1 MAVSLERTDAP
12 APRREPS
19 ILDVAREAGVS
30 AQTVSR
36 VATGKDV
43 VRAAT
48 RERVVDAM
56 RRLGYRPN
64 GAARALK
71 AGRYRSIGVIMFS
84 LSTYGN
90 MRTLEAI
97 AAEATAAGY
106 SITLIPLDA
115 ATQGSVSG
123 AFDRLSEESVDGI
136 VIVIEAHRLNESEI
150 VLPSGMPVVVL
161 DSSAEYDLPVIDTD
175 QAQGARL
182 ATEHLLGLGHRTV
195 WHVAGPDES
204 FSAQRRRDSW
214 EKTLRAHGAPVP
226 DPLVGDWSAES
237 GRAAGEII
245 ARIPE
250 ATAVF
255 AANDQTALGVMH
267 ALHAAGRSVPGEV
280 SVVGFDDMPEAGT
293 FWPALT
299 TIRQRFDRV
308 GAAALQALVA
318 SIEGS
323 PPDQADL
330 VPTELIVRA
339 SSAPPPPRG

>member
-1 MAVSLERTDAP
+1 MAASPERMDAP
-12 APRREPS
+12 AHRREPS

-97 AAEATAAGY
+97 ASEATAAGY
-106 SITLIPLDA
+106 SLTLIPLDS

-123 AFDRLSEESVDGI
+123 AFARLSEESVDGI
-136 VIVIEAHRLNESEI
+136 VIIIEAHRLNESELA
-150 VLPSGMPVVVL
+150 LPSGLPVVVL

-182 ATEHLLGLGHRTV
+182 ATEHLLELGHRTV
-195 WHVAGPDES
+195 WHVRGPEES

-214 EKTLRAHGAPVP
+214 ERTLRAHGAEVP
-226 DPLVGDWSAES
+226 EPIVGDWSAES
-237 GRAAGEII
+237 GRAAGDVL
-245 ARIPE
+245 AGIPDV
-250 ATAVF
+250 TAVF
-255 AANDQTALGVMH
+255 AANDQMALGVMH
-267 ALHAAGRSVPGEV
+267 ALHAAGRSVPADV
-280 SVVGFDDMPEAGT
+280 SVVGFDDMPESAS

-299 TIRQRFDRV
+299 TIRQHFHQV
-308 GAAALQALVA
+308 GVVAFQALVA
-318 SIEGS
+318 SIEGAE
-323 PPDQADL
+323 PERADL
-330 VPTELIVRA
+330 VPTELVVRA
-339 SSAPPPPRG
+339 SSAPPR

>member
-1 MAVSLERTDAP
+1 MAASPERTDAP

-43 VRAAT
+43 VKAAT

-84 LSTYGN
+84 LATYGN

-97 AAEATAAGY
+97 AGEATAAGY

-123 AFDRLSEESVDGI
+123 AFARLGEESVDGI
-136 VIVIEAHRLNESEI
+136 VIIIEAHRLNESEI
-150 VLPSGMPVVVL
+150 VLPSGLPVVVL

-195 WHVAGPDES
+195 WHVAGPEES

-214 EKTLRAHGAPVP
+214 ERTLRAHGAPVP
-226 DPLVGDWSAES
+226 EPIIGDWTAES
-237 GRAAGEII
+237 GRAAG
-245 ARIPE
+245 ALLASIPE

-255 AANDQTALGVMH
+255 AANDQMALGVMH
-267 ALHAAGRSVPGEV
+267 ALHEAGRAIPGDV
-280 SVVGFDDMPEAGT
+280 SVVGFDDMPEAAS

-299 TIRQRFDRV
+299 TVRQHFHEV
-308 GAAALQALVA
+308 GVAALQALVA
-318 SIEGS
+318 SIENAHV
-323 PPDQADL
+323 DDTAL
-330 VPTELIVRA
+330 VPTELVVRA
-339 SSAPPPPRG
+339 SSAPPRA